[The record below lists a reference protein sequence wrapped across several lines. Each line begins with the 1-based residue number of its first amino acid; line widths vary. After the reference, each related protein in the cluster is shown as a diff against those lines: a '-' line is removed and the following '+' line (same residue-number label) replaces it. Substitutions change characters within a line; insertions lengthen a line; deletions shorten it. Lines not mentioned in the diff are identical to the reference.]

1 MMQLAKLSILKKI
14 NWEMNEDKYIALIA
28 HDGKKPNMVSL
39 VMNNLA
45 LLKKHKIVA
54 TGTTG
59 SLIKAEGLT
68 VTLLESGPKGGDAQI
83 ATMAVEGKLKCV
95 IFLVDPLDVHPHQVD
110 VSMLLRICNVHN
122 VPLATN
128 VATAEL
134 LIKELN
140 DE

>member
-1 MMQLAKLSILKKI
+1 MTGQK
-14 NWEMNEDKYIALIA
+14 DKFIALID

-39 VMNNLA
+39 VMKNLS
-45 LLKKHKIVA
+45 LFKKHKLVA

-59 SLIKAEGLT
+59 GLIKSEGLD
-68 VTLLESGPKGGDAQI
+68 VELLQSGPKGGDAQI
-83 ATMAVEGKLKCV
+83 ATMAVEGRLKCV
-95 IFLVDPLDVHPHQVD
+95 IFLVDPMDVHPHQVD

-140 DE
+140 DIDYEQ